1 MIDNIKLAF
10 VDKNAVEKWFN
21 ENKEKF
27 NIKKMATDDEGKLL
41 YPIKTFYDGLELR
54 ICDKIAY
61 RGLYINFI
69 INVRKSRCP
78 MKMIMTI

>member
-61 RGLYINFI
+61 IQGSLHKFYNQCKKKQMP
-69 INVRKSRCP
+69 NEK
-78 MKMIMTI
+78 